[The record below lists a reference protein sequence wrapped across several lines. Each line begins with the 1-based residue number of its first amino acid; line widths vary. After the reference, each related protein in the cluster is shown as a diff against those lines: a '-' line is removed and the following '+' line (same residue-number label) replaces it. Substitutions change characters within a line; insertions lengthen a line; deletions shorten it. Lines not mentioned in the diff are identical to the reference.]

1 VRKLIDEWRVL
12 DVYERWIRDG
22 LAIEVE
28 VNRAVNRLAVA
39 GFQTEVAKVQ
49 ATSRTS
55 GLSQDLIVAIAGLR
69 KAIESKT

>member
-1 VRKLIDEWRVL
+1 VRKLIHEWRVL

-28 VNRAVNRLAVA
+28 VKRAVNRLAVA

-49 ATSRTS
+49 AASRTS
-55 GLSQDLIVAIAGLR
+55 GLSQDLIAAIAGLR

>member
-28 VNRAVNRLAVA
+28 VKRAVDRLAVA

-49 ATSRTS
+49 AASRTS
-55 GLSQDLIVAIAGLR
+55 GLSQDLIAAIAGLR

>member
-1 VRKLIDEWRVL
+1 VRNLIDEWRVL

-28 VNRAVNRLAVA
+28 VNRAVNRLAAA
-39 GFQTEVAKVQ
+39 GFQPEVAKVQ
-49 ATSRTS
+49 AASMTSV
-55 GLSQDLIVAIAGLR
+55 LSQDLIAAIAGLR

>member
-1 VRKLIDEWRVL
+1 MDEWRVL

-28 VNRAVNRLAVA
+28 VNRALDRLAAA
-39 GFQTEVAKVQ
+39 GFQAEVAKVQ
-49 ATSRTS
+49 AANRTS
-55 GLSQDLIVAIAGLR
+55 VLSQDLIAAIAGLR